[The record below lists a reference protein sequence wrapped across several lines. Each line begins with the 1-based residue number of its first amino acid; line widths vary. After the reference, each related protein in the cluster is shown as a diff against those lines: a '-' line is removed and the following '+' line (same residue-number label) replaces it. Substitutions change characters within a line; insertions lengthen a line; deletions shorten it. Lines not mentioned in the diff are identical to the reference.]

1 MAAGVGRL
9 AVSWR
14 EVTEADL
21 DWVEAFLREH
31 VQSSMFFLCNLNEH
45 GINGSADRA
54 MRIWALNDDRK
65 GLFALSNG
73 GMILLQAPEAT
84 AQDWDATRG
93 FWTGREL
100 IGCLGDGAQVAAFFA
115 ATGMG
120 DRPMS
125 LNERE
130 PGYRLELAQLKMPEC
145 DGLSMVPLGEEHRA
159 LAVEWR
165 TAYHGEVLGTPAH
178 KRAEVAAQDIARCI
192 ERDTH
197 RILLRDGV
205 PVSKTGFNA
214 TLPDTVQI
222 GGVYTPPELCGQGL
236 ARRAVALH
244 LQEARDKGATRAILF
259 AANEA
264 AARAYEAIGFERNG
278 TFSLMLFMAE
288 EDVEA

>member
-1 MAAGVGRL
+1 M
-9 AVSWR
+9 SWR
-14 EVTEADL
+14 GVTEADL
-21 DWVEAFLREH
+21 EWIEPFLRKH
-31 VQSSMFFLCNLNEH
+31 VQSSMFFLSNLKEH
-45 GINGSADRA
+45 GIDGTADRA
-54 MRIWALNDDRK
+54 MRIWALDGDRK

-73 GMILLQAPEAT
+73 GMILMQAP
-84 AQDWDATRG
+84 DATKEDWQATRA
-93 FWTGREL
+93 FWAEREL

-125 LNERE
+125 LNEDE
-130 PGYRLELAQLKMPEC
+130 PGYRLELALLKMPEC
-145 DGLSMVPLGEEHRA
+145 DGFSMVPLGEDHRA
-159 LAVEWR
+159 LAVKWR

-178 KRAEVAAQDIARCI
+178 KCAEVAAQDIAKCI
-192 ERDTH
+192 EKDSH

-222 GGVYTPPELCGQGL
+222 GGVYTPPELRGQGL

-244 LQEARDKGATRAILF
+244 LREAREKGAQLAILF

-264 AARAYEAIGFERNG
+264 AARAYESIGFERNG
-278 TFSLMLFMAE
+278 TFSLMLFMAD
-288 EDVEA
+288 EDVSV

>member
-1 MAAGVGRL
+1 M
-9 AVSWR
+9 SWR
-14 EVTEADL
+14 AVTEADL
-21 DWVEAFLREH
+21 VWIEPFLREH
-31 VQSSMFFLCNLNEH
+31 VQSSMFFLSNLKEH
-45 GINGSADRA
+45 GIDGTADRA
-54 MRIWALNDDRK
+54 MRIWALDDDRK

-73 GMILLQAPEAT
+73 GMILMQAP
-84 AQDWDATRG
+84 DATKEDWLATRA
-93 FWTGREL
+93 FWAEREL
-100 IGCLGDGAQVAAFFA
+100 NGCLGDGVQVAAFFK

-125 LNERE
+125 LNEDE
-130 PGYRLELAQLKMPEC
+130 PGYRLELAQLRMPEC
-145 DGLSMVPLGEEHRA
+145 GGFSIVPLGEEHRA

-165 TAYHGEVLGTPAH
+165 MAYHGEVLGTPAH
-178 KRAEVAAQDIARCI
+178 KCAEVAAQDIARCI

-222 GGVYTPPELCGQGL
+222 GGVYTPPELRGQGL

-244 LQEARDKGATRAILF
+244 LQEARDKGAKLAILF

-264 AARAYEAIGFERNG
+264 AARAYESIGFERNG
-278 TFSLMLFMAE
+278 TFSLMMFMAE
-288 EDVEA
+288 EEAVT